1 MNKPPPNKSTLLA
14 STCTVDAQLALVG
27 AGNIGTRLPSPKLR
41 VPEAATFCG
50 CSISKLNK
58 HRVTGDGPPFIR
70 CGRLVSYDIHDLEA
84 WLAQGKRRST
94 SEQPRDFAAAP
105 RPLR

>member
-1 MNKPPPNKSTLLA
+1 MNKSLLNTTA
-14 STCTVDAQLALVG
+14 PVPVSDERVR
-27 AGNIGTRLPSPKLR
+27 TRDWPSRKLR

-94 SEQPRDFAAAP
+94 SEQP
-105 RPLR
+105 